1 MSFKISNLN
10 KNQKTI
16 YQSYIVKKYR
26 VILKNKQNSKQK
38 VIIKI
43 KKILM
48 IFINIQIILNSLQEI
63 NLINLDN

>member
-26 VILKNKQNSKQK
+26 VILKNKQNSKLK